1 MNTKTIVPY
10 RRHFRALSYATGL
23 SLVVAALMLLASDR
37 STAPASAADDGWISL
52 FDGKTLNGWKLTKF
66 GGDGDV
72 HVDDGD
78 LIMEMGVPL
87 TGITWTKDFPKKD
100 FEISLDAKR
109 VEGGDFFVGLTFPV
123 RDSHASLIVGGWAG
137 SVVGIS
143 CIDGHDASDNETTQ
157 VIKFDNN
164 KWYKFR
170 VQVREDR
177 IRCWIDDKQIIDQD
191 IKGKKIHTRSEVDPS
206 RPMGL
211 ATYETKAAIKNF
223 KYKLVK

>member
-1 MNTKTIVPY
+1 MKLAFT
-10 RRHFRALSYATGL
+10 A
-23 SLVVAALMLLASDR
+23 AALFLLSI
-37 STAPASAADDGWISL
+37 TARAEGEWTSL

-177 IRCWIDDKQIIDQD
+177 IRCWIDDKQVIDQD